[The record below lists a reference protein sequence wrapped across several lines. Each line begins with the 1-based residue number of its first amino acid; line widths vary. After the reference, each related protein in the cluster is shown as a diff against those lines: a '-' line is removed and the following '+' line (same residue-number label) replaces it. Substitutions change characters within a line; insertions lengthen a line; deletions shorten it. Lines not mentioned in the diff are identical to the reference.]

1 MRLNRVPAMLAAI
14 AALILPAAAV
24 WADDALEDILERGSL
39 KVGVSLF
46 VPWTMRSES
55 GNLFGSEIDVADK
68 LAADMGVKPDYR
80 VYDWDDIIP
89 ALEKGEI
96 DVIIAGMAIT
106 PGRALRVNFSRPS
119 SESGVSI
126 ATNTEMTRNVR
137 GLDQLNS
144 QDIVIATVG
153 ETLAADLAA
162 TLFDNA
168 DLRLFKTAEE
178 AEAAVLD
185 DIAHAYVAAPVETNY
200 LALRNPGKV
209 DLPLSK
215 PLLTSTAAFAVRRGE
230 QELLNFL
237 NAWVTARSADKWLDA
252 TYSYW
257 FESLDWTKV
266 ERD

>member
-1 MRLNRVPAMLAAI
+1 MRLIRVPVLFALV
-14 AALILPAAAV
+14 AALLLSVPTA
-24 WADDALEDILERGSL
+24 WADDALEKILERGSL

-68 LAADMGVKPDYR
+68 LAADMGVTPDYR

-89 ALEKGEI
+89 ALDKGEI

-106 PGRALRVNFSRPS
+106 PARALRVNFSRPS
-119 SESGVSI
+119 SESGVSL
-126 ATNTEMTRNVR
+126 ATNTAMTRNVR
-137 GLDQLNS
+137 GLEQLNS
-144 QDIVIATVG
+144 PDIIVATVA
-153 ETLAADLAA
+153 ETLAANLAT

-168 DLRLFKTAEE
+168 DVRLFKTAEE
-178 AEAAVLD
+178 AETAVLD

-209 DLPLSK
+209 DLPLAK
-215 PLLTSTAAFAVRRGE
+215 PLLTSTAGFAVRRGE

-237 NAWVTARSADKWLDA
+237 NAWVTARTADRWLDA

-257 FESLDWTKV
+257 FESLDWTRV